1 MKAQSQKLV
10 AGISK
15 VVTPSLEAIKDTYD
29 NLIKTNKETL
39 TKTNNILEEVKK
51 NTETLQNETIPKTL
65 EAVNTIQ
72 TLPSTINKTV
82 TNYKETYNNMV
93 NTVTE
98 NFQQIASNISKTTLP
113 KTNALPSPKITLPEI
128 IKDTLDN
135 LFTKPTTNT
144 TLPVKNTTTT
154 RTFKVSIN
162 PKLNL
167 KLTDNTSP

>member
-15 VVTPSLEAIKDTYD
+15 VITPPLEAIKNTYN
-29 NLIKTNKETL
+29 NLIEKNKETL

-72 TLPSTINKTV
+72 TLPATINKTV
-82 TNYKETYNNMV
+82 TNYKETYNNAI

-98 NFQQIASNISKTTLP
+98 DSKQIASNISNTTLP
-113 KTNALPSPKITLPEI
+113 KITTPITSKNSLPEI
-128 IKDTLDN
+128 IKDTFDN